1 MRLLLIHYHKTIL
14 FGHGV
19 ECMKKAFVIISMILI
34 SVVAASAQTGA
45 KGEGNISRRRPE
57 GEKRASASSRTG
69 KRSAPGVLR
78 LGPSTTYLKNG
89 LKAEEVVRLLGRPA
103 TVSESARGD
112 LRLATYT
119 FERGAGRLLVAE
131 FEDGLLTS
139 SRTEVLST
147 LVQNKGEMSG
157 Q

>member
-1 MRLLLIHYHKTIL
+1 
-14 FGHGV
+14 
-19 ECMKKAFVIISMILI
+19 MKKAFVVISMILF
-34 SVVAASAQTGA
+34 SVVSASAQTGA
-45 KGEGNISRRRPE
+45 KDEAIASRRSRE
-57 GEKRASASSRTG
+57 GEKRASASIRTG

-89 LKAEEVVRLLGRPA
+89 LKADEVVRLLGRPA

-131 FEDGLLTS
+131 FEDERLVS
-139 SRTEVLST
+139 SRTEVSNT